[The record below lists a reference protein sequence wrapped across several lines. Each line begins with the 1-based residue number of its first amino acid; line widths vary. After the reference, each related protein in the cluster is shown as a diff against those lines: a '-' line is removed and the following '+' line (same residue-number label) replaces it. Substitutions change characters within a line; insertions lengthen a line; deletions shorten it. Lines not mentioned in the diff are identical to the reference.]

1 MTRAAVFLRL
11 AASVLIGVLVIP
23 VRPPAFADIV
33 SEDTNNRI
41 PIPRARPAE
50 FSDRDTKPIVQPA
63 RSSFKKRPIQG
74 LSEIPKSA
82 APPDPSCEG
91 LDAGGL
97 IVERVAPVVGE
108 NGCGIAEPVR
118 LTGIHADGAISLSA
132 PAVTNCAMA
141 RRIGTFI
148 RQDVAPAARDI
159 LGSDLTGLTVAA
171 SYVCRSRNSQSGTKL
186 SEHATGN
193 ALDIA
198 AFHVADGRVVDVEN
212 DWQAGG
218 ELAAFLRR
226 IHKAAC
232 DRFTTVIGPDGDEW
246 HRDHIHLDLGRH
258 GKTGRYRICQ

>member
-1 MTRAAVFLRL
+1 M
-11 AASVLIGVLVIP
+11 
-23 VRPPAFADIV
+23 
-33 SEDTNNRI
+33 
-41 PIPRARPAE
+41 PRARPAD
-50 FSDRDTKPIVQPA
+50 FADRKSQADVQASQPKTKKTSV
-63 RSSFKKRPIQG
+63 RG
-74 LSEIPKSA
+74 LSVIPESTV
-82 APPDPSCEG
+82 PPNPSCDG
-91 LDAGGL
+91 LEAGGL
-97 IVERVAPVVGE
+97 IIETAAPVVGE

-118 LTGIHADGAISLSA
+118 LTGVTAGRTIALSEA
-132 PAVTNCAMA
+132 AVINCAMA
-141 RRIGTFI
+141 RRIGAFV

-193 ALDIA
+193 ALDIS

-212 DWQAGG
+212 GWQAGG
-218 ELAAFLRR
+218 DLAAFLRR

-246 HRDHIHLDLGRH
+246 HLDHIHLDLGRH